1 VVDVFLNRSFRRR
14 ALTAIVMT
22 LAMLPGGPL
31 LAQEEPAQ
39 EAAVPEAADLS
50 EGNRLVREA
59 KYEEAEALLAE
70 LQNDFPTDV
79 DLLLMRG
86 ELLLQLQRA
95 EDARDVLSAAVE
107 LDAERERIQF
117 QLGSALVRLNQ
128 TDEALERFGAE
139 LENTEDSAILR
150 LSRLNRSMLFEQK
163 KQWKD
168 AAAELEALLVGD
180 EVEKEIFADLVSLYL
195 RDKALDQAV
204 DALER
209 GKSAGFESSLHY
221 YSAGAHLFRADR
233 LEEALQLFEQALSI
247 DSDMARAERSLAAVL
262 NKLKRTD
269 EALVHLRRY
278 LELDPTAK
286 DAEKVREQIRVLT
299 VETAGAP

>member
-1 VVDVFLNRSFRRR
+1 M
-14 ALTAIVMT
+14 TAIVMT

>member
-1 VVDVFLNRSFRRR
+1 MVDVFLNRSFRRR